1 MITVLTRC
9 SHQAKLAARGA
20 SVLAASGDYGTAG
33 APPVEDKCMDK
44 FFPTWPAASPWVS
57 ESVPAEYP
65 TSILSTLVSTPV
77 SIHVSTP
84 VSTLLSTPVSAPMST
99 PEYSRGRASVE
110 CPVRTP

>member
-1 MITVLTRC
+1 MLTRC

-77 SIHVSTP
+77 STLGNTP
-84 VSTLLSTPVSAPMST
+84 
-99 PEYSRGRASVE
+99 
-110 CPVRTP
+110 

>member
-1 MITVLTRC
+1 MIPWYSRITQC

-65 TSILSTLVSTPV
+65 TSILSTLVSTPQG
-77 SIHVSTP
+77 
-84 VSTLLSTPVSAPMST
+84 AA
-99 PEYSRGRASVE
+99 RAAFREHSSVE
-110 CPVRTP
+110 CARGGLRLRK